1 MRELFKEEQK
11 RLKDGVLQVFDDVI
25 SQFEKILSLIEDFDR
40 EKASEV
46 MKYDDLIDAKVQ
58 EIEECGIQLI
68 ATQCPVASDLR
79 FIHSVLIINIHLER
93 IGDLIYNTAR
103 ALIRLNQI
111 RPLEVEQVKSLL
123 KMGNTTLSIIKKAKE
138 AFESMDVQMVEEL
151 PELDEK
157 VDEMFKEFLK
167 GAGKLPADEQNLE
180 WYFSFALISR
190 YFERAADQAVDI
202 GERVLYMI
210 TGKISEID

>member
-11 RLKDGVLQVFDDVI
+11 RLKDGVLEVFNDVI
-25 SQFEKILSLIEDFDR
+25 GQFETILALIESFDK
-40 EKASEV
+40 EKAAEV
-46 MKYDDLIDAKVQ
+46 MKFDDLIDRKVQ

-103 ALIRLNQI
+103 SLIRLNQI
-111 RPLEVEQVKSLL
+111 RPLESEQAKSLL
-123 KMGNTTLSIIKKAKE
+123 KMGNTTLSIIRKAKE
-138 AFESMDVQMVEEL
+138 AFESMDIQMVEEL

-167 GAGKLPADEQNLE
+167 GPGKFPADENNLE